1 MKKFLAFFALF
12 AALIAFGSA
21 GCSKQKKKLFVYNW
35 SYYIPDDVLRDFEKK
50 FNCEVVY
57 DTYESNEEMY
67 TKIKG
72 GASGYDIV
80 FPSGDH
86 VSIMSKE
93 NMLEKIDKSKI
104 PNFAQLDKTFL
115 DKISFDK
122 GNVYS
127 VPFLMGASGI
137 AVNKAKVKDYKKDCS
152 IFDRKDLKS
161 RMTMLDDAREV
172 IGAALAFNGYSV
184 NSTKPEELK
193 KAKATATG
201 WRKNLQ
207 KFDAS
212 TFGKSFAAGEFW
224 VVQCYPENVFKE
236 VDESMKKDIDFF
248 IPSNG
253 GTMYMDN
260 MAILKSAKNKELAY
274 EFINYIHTP
283 EVYARIADFLALPS
297 INIGARSLIKKQ
309 PIYPFESLK
318 KCEMIDDIGDKISLV
333 EDIWREL
340 KIQN

>member
-1 MKKFLAFFALF
+1 MKKALALIALF
-12 AALIAFGSA
+12 AAIFVFGTS

-35 SYYIPDDVLRDFEKK
+35 SYYIPDDVLHDFEKK

-57 DTYESNEEMY
+57 DTYESNEQMY

-72 GASGYDIV
+72 GAAGYDVV

-86 VSIMSKE
+86 VSIMTKE
-93 NMLEKIDKSKI
+93 GMLEKLDKSKI
-104 PNFAQLDKTFL
+104 PNFAQLDPTFL
-115 DKISFDK
+115 AKINYDK

-127 VPFLMGASGI
+127 IPFLMGASGI
-137 AVNKAKVKDYKKDCS
+137 AVNTAKVKNYKKDLS
-152 IFDRKDLKS
+152 IYTRKDLKS
-161 RMTMLDDAREV
+161 RMTLLDDAREV
-172 IGAALAFNGYSV
+172 IGAALAANGYSI

-193 KAKATATG
+193 KAKATAIS
-201 WRKNLQ
+201 WRENIQ

-248 IPSNG
+248 IPQNG
-253 GTMYMDN
+253 GGMYMDN
-260 MAILKSAKNKELAY
+260 MVILKSAKNKDLAY
-274 EFINYIHTP
+274 EFMNFIHTP
-283 EVYARIADFLALPS
+283 EIYARIADFLALPS
-297 INIGARSLIKKQ
+297 INIGARSLVKNK

-318 KCEMIDDIGDKISLV
+318 KCEMIDDLGEKVSLI